1 MKIIGDGLIA
11 NAFKAVNDNTES
23 VIFAAGV
30 SKSNS
35 TNLQDFC
42 REEELLQNTLSNTPK
57 TQRFVYF
64 GTCSVY
70 DSDRINDAYVLHKQ
84 RLESMVLTRETGVV
98 CRLPQVS
105 GKNASDWTLI
115 SYLFKHIEQ
124 KKKIDIWRFARRN
137 IIDVNDMAAIVFD
150 LLSKETISNNIY
162 NIAATKDYSVH
173 EIVILIEE
181 ILDTKANYNL
191 LDKGSSYEI
200 DLSDIKKDILDYDNL
215 FKENY
220 LKSVLLATRA

>member
-1 MKIIGDGLIA
+1 
-11 NAFKAVNDNTES
+11 
-23 VIFAAGV
+23 
-30 SKSNS
+30 
-35 TNLQDFC
+35 
-42 REEELLQNTLSNTPK
+42 
-57 TQRFVYF
+57 
-64 GTCSVY
+64 
-70 DSDRINDAYVLHKQ
+70 
-84 RLESMVLTRETGVV
+84 
-98 CRLPQVS
+98 
-105 GKNASDWTLI
+105 
-115 SYLFKHIEQ
+115 
-124 KKKIDIWRFARRN
+124 
-137 IIDVNDMAAIVFD
+137 MAAIVFD